1 MANKRIKRIM
11 EQRGITNIAG
21 GDGMREEVNIIFRED
36 DKVRIVYWSK
46 TTGEI
51 SMIVSKK
58 IARKLQRKLKEGSLW

>member
-1 MANKRIKRIM
+1 MK
-11 EQRGITNIAG
+11 
-21 GDGMREEVNIIFRED
+21 EEVNIIFRED